1 VAGRKERSM
10 PWSYYDAAG
19 KPVPE
24 KAATFRC
31 REVSVDGSAPA
42 PPGHRSLGAIE
53 YHDVHAIDQPEL
65 RKTFKSFSKMKA
77 WFKQHTQTADISG
90 SGRHFAFVPI
100 LLQKFVEAYDER

>member
-1 VAGRKERSM
+1 M

-42 PPGHRSLGAIE
+42 PHGHRNLGAIE
-53 YHDVHAIDQPEL
+53 YKDVHAINKHEL
-65 RKTFKSFSKMKA
+65 RKTLKS
-77 WFKQHTQTADISG
+77 
-90 SGRHFAFVPI
+90 
-100 LLQKFVEAYDER
+100 L

>member
-1 VAGRKERSM
+1 M
-10 PWSYYDAAG
+10 PWTYYDAAG

-31 REVSVDGSAPA
+31 REVSVDDSALA
-42 PPGHRSLGAIE
+42 PPGHGRLGAIE

-77 WFKQHTQTADISG
+77 WFKEHASKTKGHA
-90 SGRHFAFVPI
+90 R
-100 LLQKFVEAYDER
+100 

>member
-1 VAGRKERSM
+1 LAVGGGEKEKSM
-10 PWSYYDAAG
+10 PWTYYDAAG

-24 KAATFRC
+24 TAATFRC

-42 PPGHRSLGAIE
+42 PPGHGSLGAIE

-77 WFKQHTQTADISG
+77 WFRVHASKTKGQA
-90 SGRHFAFVPI
+90 R
-100 LLQKFVEAYDER
+100 

>member
-1 VAGRKERSM
+1 M
-10 PWSYYDAAG
+10 PWTYYDAAG

-42 PPGHRSLGAIE
+42 LPSHGSLGASE

-65 RKTFKSFSKMKA
+65 RKMKA
-77 WFKQHTQTADISG
+77 WLKEHASKTKG
-90 SGRHFAFVPI
+90 SGAMTKPS
-100 LLQKFVEAYDER
+100 LPKTS

>member
-1 VAGRKERSM
+1 M
-10 PWSYYDAAG
+10 PWTYYDAAG

-31 REVSVDGSAPA
+31 REVSVDGGAPA
-42 PPGHRSLGAIE
+42 PPGHGAIE

-77 WFKQHTQTADISG
+77 WFKEHASKMKGQA
-90 SGRHFAFVPI
+90 R
-100 LLQKFVEAYDER
+100 

>member
-1 VAGRKERSM
+1 M
-10 PWSYYDAAG
+10 PWIYYDAAG
-19 KPVPE
+19 KSVPE

-42 PPGHRSLGAIE
+42 PPGHRILGAIE

-77 WFKQHTQTADISG
+77 WFKEHASKTKGQA
-90 SGRHFAFVPI
+90 R
-100 LLQKFVEAYDER
+100 

>member
-1 VAGRKERSM
+1 MS
-10 PWSYYDAAG
+10 WTYYDAAG

-42 PPGHRSLGAIE
+42 PHGHGAVE

-65 RKTFKSFSKMKA
+65 RKTFKSFSRMKA
-77 WFKQHTQTADISG
+77 WFKEHASKTKGYA
-90 SGRHFAFVPI
+90 R
-100 LLQKFVEAYDER
+100 

>member
-1 VAGRKERSM
+1 M
-10 PWSYYDAAG
+10 PWTYYDAAG

-42 PPGHRSLGAIE
+42 PPGHGSLGAIE

-65 RKTFKSFSKMKA
+65 RKTFKSFGKMKA
-77 WFKQHTQTADISG
+77 WFKEHASKTKGQA
-90 SGRHFAFVPI
+90 R
-100 LLQKFVEAYDER
+100 